1 MSMKAANLCLV
12 AHKGNPNDPA
22 PELGVSPEMREI
34 QLLLK
39 RLARHDANSLISGES
54 GVGKEYAARYL
65 HKNIEGG
72 NERPFIA
79 VNCATLTDTLLEAE
93 LFGHEKG
100 AFTGAV
106 SAHRGIFEQASG
118 GTLFLD
124 EIGEMS
130 PGMQAKL
137 LRAIEERK
145 IQRVGGEIQIPV
157 QVRLICATNCDLKGL
172 VESNSFRKDLFYRV
186 NVVNIA
192 IPPIRERREDISWFA
207 HRFIGEYSQGNGSS
221 HRLSTAGEDYLRGQP
236 WPGNLRE
243 LQNTIERACILSE
256 QGTLGPLELGA
267 ECEEMLNAE
276 DSVTNNS
283 LKSHLYR
290 YEAEFIHQ
298 TLSVHQWRI
307 TETAASLG
315 ISRKNLWEK
324 MRKYDIQARD

>member
-1 MSMKAANLCLV
+1 MHTTTANLCLIE
-12 AHKGNPNDPA
+12 HKGNPNYPV

-39 RLARHDANSLISGES
+39 RLALHDANILISGES

-65 HKNIEGG
+65 HKNVEGG
-72 NERPFIA
+72 SDRPFIA

-137 LRAIEERK
+137 LRAIEECK
-145 IQRVGGEIQIPV
+145 IKRVGGEVQIPV
-157 QVRLICATNCDLKGL
+157 LVRLICATNCDLKGL
-172 VESNSFRKDLFYRV
+172 VESKSFRKDLFYRI
-186 NVVNIA
+186 NVVNIP

-207 HRFIGEYSQGNGSS
+207 HRFIEEYSQGNGSS
-221 HRLSTAGEDYLRGQP
+221 HKLSTAGEGYLRGLP

-243 LQNTIERACILSE
+243 LQNTIERTCILSE
-256 QGTLGPLELGA
+256 QETLGPLELGA
-267 ECEEMLNAE
+267 EFEEMLAAE
-276 DSVTNNS
+276 DTAANNS
-283 LKSHLYR
+283 LKSHLQR

-298 TLSVHQWRI
+298 TLSTHQWRI

-324 MRKYDIQARD
+324 MRKHGIQARD